1 MGSLFT
7 TSTGAELSTLVAGD
21 YFLDFLTGNITQPD
35 GTVTQMNKNLNDLGL
50 SQCNSIGVWT
60 SDSDSTV
67 YIGSAITMS
76 DHQLAHV
83 VNNYG
88 FSAVRINIPSNST
101 PDDTNQLFFMA
112 GTDGWLG
119 YHFPT
124 VSHSR
129 FNVSGT
135 STNTATTYVSK
146 HCGSYN
152 QILFTVSNTHG
163 SNSLDLQIQYSEDG
177 TTWFNDS
184 GYVTAVVVA
193 GLANSVFATE
203 IEHHFYIVR
212 INSTSSGNHASFVVY
227 ANLVQDRGT

>member
-1 MGSLFT
+1 M
-7 TSTGAELSTLVAGD
+7 STLVAGD

-67 YIGSAITMS
+67 FIGSAITMS

-88 FSAVRINIPSNST
+88 FSAVRVNIPSNST
-101 PDDTNQLFFMA
+101 PDNTNQLFFMA

-152 QILFTVSNTHG
+152 QILFTVSNTHA
-163 SNSLDLQIQYSEDG
+163 SNSLDLKIQFSEDG
-177 TTWFNDS
+177 TNWFDDS
-184 GYVTAVVVA
+184 GFTSYVVVA
-193 GLANSVFATE
+193 GLANSVFF
-203 IEHHFYIVR
+203 ISWIRHF
-212 INSTSSGNHASFVVY
+212 FC
-227 ANLVQDRGT
+227 L